1 MPLVTWWAV
10 LSSGCAPVVL
20 IGGWALAET
29 VQPAGYDP
37 MVDSISSLAAY
48 GASDR
53 WMMTGALFLLG
64 LCHAVTALGLR
75 AAALPGRIALG
86 CGAGATAMVAFSP
99 EPWGGTTLR
108 HLVATGIGFT
118 ALALWPVLAAT
129 GPDHAMVWV
138 LRPWVGYATML
149 LMAAG
154 AAWFLVDLHGHGAA
168 GLVERI
174 LTGYQ
179 SLWPL
184 IAVAACVASRLN
196 AETASVPVDA
206 VASRSESYR

>member
-1 MPLVTWWAV
+1 M
-10 LSSGCAPVVL
+10 VL

-29 VQPAGYDP
+29 VQPADYDP
-37 MVDSISSLAAY
+37 MVQSISALAAY

-53 WMMTGALFLLG
+53 WMMTAALFLVG
-64 LCHAVTALGLR
+64 LCHGVTALGLR

-86 CGAGATAMVAFSP
+86 CGGAAAVIVAFSP
-99 EPWGGTTLR
+99 EPGGGTTLR

-138 LRPWVGYATML
+138 LRPWVGYATIL

-184 IAVAACVASRLN
+184 IAVAACVGAQLRGGRK
-196 AETASVPVDA
+196 SVPAAA
-206 VASRSESYR
+206 VTSRSESYR

>member
-1 MPLVTWWAV
+1 MPLVPWWAL

-20 IGGWALAET
+20 IGGWALAEA
-29 VQPAGYDP
+29 VQPVGYDP
-37 MVDSISSLAAY
+37 MVQSISSLAAY

-53 WMMTGALFLLG
+53 WMMTASLFLLG

-86 CGAGATAMVAFSP
+86 FGGGASVLVALSP

-108 HLVATGIGFT
+108 HLVATGMGFT

-129 GPDHAMVWV
+129 GPGRAMVWA
-138 LRPWVGYATML
+138 LRPWIGYATML
-149 LMAAG
+149 LMTAG

-184 IAVAACVASRLN
+184 VAVAACAVGRLRVG
-196 AETASVPVDA
+196 AASVPA
-206 VASRSESYR
+206 ATLTSRSESYR